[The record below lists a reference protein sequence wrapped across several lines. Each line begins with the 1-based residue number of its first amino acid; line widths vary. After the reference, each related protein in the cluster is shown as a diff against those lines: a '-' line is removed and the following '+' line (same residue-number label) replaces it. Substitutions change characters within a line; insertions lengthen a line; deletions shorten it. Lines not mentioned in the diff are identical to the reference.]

1 MAVLNYLAVPYYL
14 VGYNM
19 VLLYHGS
26 MVHKMYY
33 SIDKVYHGI
42 TVVDQLPSVL

>member
-14 VGYNM
+14 VGYII

-26 MVHKMYY
+26 MVHKRY